1 MELLERLCTLT
12 DHVEYDANIDIKD
25 DNIVVKLKRFETN
38 VACDLAAASATNLP
52 VTEFHPNFLTPLLQ
66 TQPVTLLAVRPTQLQ
81 RNLFFVNGLYLTPT
95 GMNSLFE
102 FNPSC
107 QFYAL
112 PYLSCEK
119 ILEEYDNV
127 FLFTNC
133 PKNMLLANVS
143 IQLTAFSPH

>member
-81 RNLFFVNGLYLTPT
+81 RNFFVLCQWYLSDADWHEQSIRIQSILSILCA
-95 GMNSLFE
+95 SLF
-102 FNPSC
+102 
-107 QFYAL
+107 
-112 PYLSCEK
+112 
-119 ILEEYDNV
+119 V
-127 FLFTNC
+127 
-133 PKNMLLANVS
+133 M
-143 IQLTAFSPH
+143 